1 MKTTTLVTL
10 ILLLIFELAIA
21 KVHVQGHRGAR
32 AVFPE
37 STLEGFHYALSLG
50 IDFLE
55 FDLAASKDMQV
66 IISHNLTVNT
76 TLCRFD
82 QRTAFHFLL

>member
-1 MKTTTLVTL
+1 MKTATLVTL

-21 KVHVQGHRGAR
+21 KIHVQGPRGAR

-50 IDFLE
+50 STSWSLI
-55 FDLAASKDMQV
+55 
-66 IISHNLTVNT
+66 
-76 TLCRFD
+76 
-82 QRTAFHFLL
+82 